1 MADDN
6 GRTRITVRLT
16 DRLAE
21 CLEAVLD
28 LGVHGG
34 STAEIA
40 RKFIENEVER
50 LIRERLIKVPQQVGL
65 IRRVNAKA
73 KSGRAGGNRSRRKSK

>member
-1 MADDN
+1 MANDN

-21 CLEAVLD
+21 CLDAVLEV
-28 LGVHGG
+28 GIHGG
-34 STAEIA
+34 TTAEIA

-50 LIRERLIKVPQQVGL
+50 LIREGLIKVPQELGV
-65 IRRVNAKA
+65 I
-73 KSGRAGGNRSRRKSK
+73 GREADKDGRGRPRGSRPQR